1 MLAAMMYDIRPVG
14 HSLLTTPF
22 FRLAAMAGAIL
33 FVITGCGSQAQVEKL
48 YHDRAA
54 LTVPYQKLLV
64 VGIAG
69 NATERQ
75 RIEEL
80 IAANLADE
88 KVAAIPGY
96 TRLGTSPV
104 LLQDAI
110 DEAAVT
116 TQSDAILI
124 AHLVSA
130 SVNPQVREGRVD
142 VKSECRGG
150 NPVDLFLYDHEEL
163 REPDSV
169 TFAHEVTMVTNL
181 YDADTGKRIWTI
193 QSTCFDRADFDAV
206 LRQEAQAIVRQLRRD
221 GLVVSSG
228 S

>member
-1 MLAAMMYDIRPVG
+1 MYNIRPVG
-14 HSLLTTPF
+14 DSLTTTPF
-22 FRLAAMAGAIL
+22 FRLAVITGGII
-33 FVITGCGSQAQVEKL
+33 FVIAGCGSQPRVEKL

-54 LTVPYQKLLV
+54 LAVPYQKLLV
-64 VGIAG
+64 VGITG
-69 NATERQ
+69 DGTRRQ

-80 IAANLADE
+80 IAAKLADE
-88 KVAAIPGY
+88 NVAAIPGY

-110 DEAAVT
+110 DEAAM

-181 YDADTGKRIWTI
+181 YDTDTGKRIWTI

-221 GLVVSSG
+221 GLIVSSG
-228 S
+228 G